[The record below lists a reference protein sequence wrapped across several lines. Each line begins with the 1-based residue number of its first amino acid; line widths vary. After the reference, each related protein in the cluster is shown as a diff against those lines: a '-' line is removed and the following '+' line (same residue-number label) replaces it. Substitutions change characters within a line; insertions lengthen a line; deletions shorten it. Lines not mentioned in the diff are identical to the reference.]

1 MYVDGGSWVEVVT
14 CGSNEGYVE
23 PECESV
29 HSSGLEDVELVR
41 DVDAMQVRFVGL
53 REVDDVALGLGK
65 ANPDVESVN
74 LNNGNGC

>member
-1 MYVDGGSWVEVVT
+1 M
-14 CGSNEGYVE
+14 
-23 PECESV
+23 